1 MARAAVIERL
11 SSKLATVL
19 DLFDASALGLLSHYL
34 YGPLATLLINFFRA
48 LF

>member
-11 SSKLATVL
+11 SSKLATV
-19 DLFDASALGLLSHYL
+19 LFDASALGLLSHYL